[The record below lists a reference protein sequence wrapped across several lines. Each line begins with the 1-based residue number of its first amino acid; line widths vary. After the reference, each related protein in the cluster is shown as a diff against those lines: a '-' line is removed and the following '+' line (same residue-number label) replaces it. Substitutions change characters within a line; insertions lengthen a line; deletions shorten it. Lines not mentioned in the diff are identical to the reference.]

1 MIRRGKQQRGF
12 TLLEVLIALAVLAI
26 ALAAAIKGVSSH
38 VSNLSYLKERSLAH
52 WVGLNVLTEL
62 RVSGQW
68 PKSGE
73 IKGDETMAGREF
85 KWLVKVTEVKGS
97 DVRRLDVKVT
107 PEDDDDRPLTTMVAY
122 IGKPPS

>member
-12 TLLEVLIALAVLAI
+12 TLLEILIALAVLAI

-38 VSNLSYLKERSLAH
+38 VSNLAYLKERSLAH
-52 WVGLNVLTEL
+52 WVGLNALTEL

-85 KWLVKVTEVKGS
+85 KWLVNVTEVKGS

>member
-1 MIRRGKQQRGF
+1 MIVSGKQQRGF
-12 TLLEVLIALAVLAI
+12 TLLEVLIALAILAI

-38 VSNLSYLKERSLAH
+38 VANLAYLKERSLAH
-52 WVGLNVLTEL
+52 WVGLNALTEL

-85 KWLVKVTEVKGS
+85 KWLIKVTEVEGG
-97 DVRRLDVKVT
+97 DVRRIDLTVM
-107 PEDDDDRPLTTMVAY
+107 PEDDDERLLSTMVAY
-122 IGKPPS
+122 VGKAS